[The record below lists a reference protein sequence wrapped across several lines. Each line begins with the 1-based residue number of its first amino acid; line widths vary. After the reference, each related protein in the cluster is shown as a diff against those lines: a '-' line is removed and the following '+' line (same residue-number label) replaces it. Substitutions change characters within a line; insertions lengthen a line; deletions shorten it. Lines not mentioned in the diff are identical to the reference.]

1 MAIKEVKD
9 IREYT
14 IDRLEAQ
21 TRIAA
26 WQTDQRQI
34 LKIPGLPGGVD
45 YAPLYIKAFTFSTD
59 DLLQLCEK
67 IYHYNYPERHVTLT
81 GSDRTDY
88 RPVDGI
94 RFYIGRK
101 SVEGTDEVETCLIA
115 VPVLGFDGEKGQG
128 GKDAVTLWDSGE
140 VATIYDFS
148 YPCPATCAAPGQS
161 IMDGNKFDPLKKTS
175 SIHAR
180 NNT

>member
-1 MAIKEVKD
+1 MAIKDVKD

-14 IDRLEAQ
+14 IDLIEAQ

-26 WQTDQRQI
+26 WQADQRQI

-67 IYHYNYPERHVTLT
+67 IYSYNYPKANPVTLT
-81 GSDRTDY
+81 GSDRED
-88 RPVDGI
+88 PVDGI

-115 VPVLGFDGEKGQG
+115 VPVLGFDGEEGRG
-128 GKDAVTLWDSGE
+128 GGDAASLWDSRE

-148 YPCPATCAAPGQS
+148 YPCPATCAAQGQS
-161 IMDGNKFDPLKKTS
+161 IMDGYKFDPLKKTS